1 MNMENKINIAELLKD
16 CPSGM
21 ELDSPMFEGLEFKH
35 INKDGGTYP
44 IVCCVKTS
52 CGDYNYYIFTKY
64 GCFSQEP
71 YSKCVIFPKG
81 KTTWEG
87 FQRPF
92 KDGDIIYNR
101 LQRRICIYHYREDET
116 PCIGYFR
123 YNEYNKTFEILNDDI
138 CIAKQDYRFATE
150 EEKEKLFKAIQDNG
164 YKWNVETKTL
174 EKLINPKFKVGDVVQ
189 YLDGYKVRIIK
200 VSEDN
205 RLYTYETLFDKR
217 IGSSTFSGQD
227 ELELVQ
233 NRFDISTL
241 KPFESRVL
249 VRRDSTCHWIPEIFG
264 FFGDNYFYVLG
275 GCTYKQCIPYEGNEH
290 LLGSKND
297 CDEFYKS
304 WE

>member
-1 MNMENKINIAELLKD
+1 MEKINVAEILKD

-21 ELDSPMFEGLEFKH
+21 ELDCTIYDNCTFETIEN
-35 INKDGGTYP
+35 IN
-44 IVCCVKTS
+44 C
-52 CGDYNYYIFTKY
+52 TKIIINTPNGQSRLSKE
-64 GCFSQEP
+64 GCFIHDDEHA
-71 YSKCVIFPKG
+71 KCVIFPKG

-174 EKLINPKFKVGDVVQ
+174 EIAPKFKVGDIIQ
-189 YLDGYKVRIIK
+189 DKDGYKMRITK
-200 VSEDN
+200 VNTDDA
-205 RLYTYETLFDKR
+205 LYEYESLITKG
-217 IGSSTFSGQD
+217 IGVFAFIEQD
-227 ELELVQ
+227 YLKLVQ
-233 NRFDISTL
+233 NKFDISTL
-241 KPFESRVL
+241 KPFDSRVL
-249 VRRDSTCHWIPEIFG
+249 VRNSDGEWRPGLYTSSDSEGCYVVSHW
-264 FFGDNYFYVLG
+264 
-275 GCTYKQCIPYEGNEH
+275 KQCIPYEGNEN
-290 LLGSKND
+290 LLGTTND
-297 CDEFYKS
+297 CDDFYKN
-304 WE
+304 